1 MPRRCRWPFRR
12 ASNTEMDAIMPSNGI
27 FYPFLQLHKCSAAAL
42 TCSNNNKQFVTFSF
56 FWPLGNY
63 IISSK
68 LNVTRRKGHIF
79 LRFSKST
86 FSCDLQKV
94 HRKINFIKDFCN
106 CKKIKGF
113 IFHNIT
119 FYVRCVVKASMMPCH
134 LTSFDSHCRKFIFI
148 FMQRL
153 HRCSLQ

>member
-63 IISSK
+63 IVSSK
-68 LNVTRRKGHIF
+68 LSPIITRRKGHIF
-79 LRFSKST
+79 FRSSKST
-86 FSCDLQKV
+86 FSSDLRKV
-94 HRKINFIKDFCN
+94 HRKINFIKDFRN
-106 CKKIKGF
+106 CKKIKGLHF
-113 IFHNIT
+113 SQYHISCQMCSEGFNNAMSLNIF
-119 FYVRCVVKASMMPCH
+119 R
-134 LTSFDSHCRKFIFI
+134 
-148 FMQRL
+148 
-153 HRCSLQ
+153 